1 MITSRFERISA
12 LTGIAAIAL
21 WVGGILVMSAVP
33 SDLPDGATD
42 PQTLAWVK
50 HNSNALLAGGWLF
63 ILGSLCFIWF
73 VGALRSRLVV
83 AEGGAGTV
91 STIAFTGGVATALF
105 GALIPSGDLAL
116 AINKDEVSAA
126 TAGALH
132 HMSDAFFVTAELA
145 LVVLLVGVAVLGFR
159 TRVVPRWFA
168 AFGVLLS
175 VVLVIGPIG
184 WAGLIF
190 GLPVWT
196 LTATILIVRPRRA
209 AGRAPGS
216 VVTA

>member
-12 LTGIAAIAL
+12 LTGIAAVAL
-21 WVGGILVMSAVP
+21 WIGGIVVTSAVP
-33 SDLPDGATD
+33 SGLPDRATD
-42 PQTLAWVK
+42 PETLAWVK

-73 VGALRSRLVV
+73 VGTLRSRLVV

-91 STIAFTGGVATALF
+91 SSIAFAGGVATAVF
-105 GALIPSGDLAL
+105 GALIPSGDIAL
-116 AINKDEVSAA
+116 AINKNEVSAA

-132 HMSDAFFVTAELA
+132 HVSDAFFVTAELA
-145 LVVLLVGVAVLGFR
+145 LIVLLVGVAVLGFR

-175 VVLVIGPIG
+175 LVLVIGPIG

-196 LTATILIVRPRRA
+196 LVATMLIVRPRSA
-209 AGRAPGS
+209 AGRARSG
-216 VVTA
+216 VATA